1 MFGRKFDKFANF
13 HTHLL
18 ANLGFWLANLRF
30 GLANLRFVF
39 HIKRE

>member
-18 ANLGFWLANLRF
+18 ANL
-30 GLANLRFVF
+30 RFVF
-39 HIKRE
+39 HIKRK